1 MDSRGDLTI
10 ETEQGVVVDSLGVY
24 IGDLC
29 AIIEQ
34 LAPENLNAT
43 HCLQYIDPDGDT
55 VFNMLQKERLVLELK
70 EMNNGLLPGAEAE
83 TLARVIDFV
92 NRYKERSTSIRK
104 VPRRLI

>member
-43 HCLQYIDPDGDT
+43 HCLQYIDPT
-55 VFNMLQKERLVLELK
+55 RFLTCYR
-70 EMNNGLLPGAEAE
+70 
-83 TLARVIDFV
+83 
-92 NRYKERSTSIRK
+92 RSGWFWN
-104 VPRRLI
+104 